1 MSRNRH
7 FGICK
12 PERPSLSKQLAVL
25 SIGSNEF
32 DVRGRLAECRTQF
45 KYGENEEVWRP
56 VRTIF
61 EAFADAEI
69 ASARRADTPHD
80 SPSYIIASRDAAVA
94 DARARLEQV
103 REESG
108 MYDNMEINTTITD
121 LESRYRRLARLEQQ
135 PSIRL
140 KPSQPKPKSH
150 LSRFGRVP
158 NPSCFGSSSFG
169 RGGRRT
175 RRRKGTMRHQRK
187 KRSSTYKT
195 YRKSAA

>member
-12 PERPSLSKQLAVL
+12 PERPSLSKQLEGAVL

-108 MYDNMEINTTITD
+108 MYANMEINTTITE
-121 LESRYRRLARLEQQ
+121 LEYRYRRLARLEQQ

-140 KPSQPKPKSH
+140 KPSQPKTKPHPHKKQK
-150 LSRFGRVP
+150 
-158 NPSCFGSSSFG
+158 NQII
-169 RGGRRT
+169 
-175 RRRKGTMRHQRK
+175 KKKKKNRK
-187 KRSSTYKT
+187 KKCSEAK
-195 YRKSAA
+195 KIK

>member
-1 MSRNRH
+1 MSKNRY

-12 PERPSLSKQLAVL
+12 PEVWQSKQLERMVL
-25 SIGSNEF
+25 FGSNEF
-32 DVRGRLAECRTQF
+32 DVRGRIAECRTQF

-56 VRTIF
+56 VRLIF
-61 EAFADAEI
+61 SAFADAEI
-69 ASARRADTPHD
+69 ASARRADTPPD
-80 SPSYIIASRDAAVA
+80 SPPDIIASRDAAVA

-103 REESG
+103 RDESG

-121 LESRYRRLARLEQQ
+121 LECRYRRLARLEQQ

-140 KPSQPKPKSH
+140 KPSQPKTKPH
-150 LSRFGRVP
+150 P
-158 NPSCFGSSSFG
+158 PSMFG
-169 RGGRRT
+169 RGGRQT

-187 KRSSTYKT
+187 RRGRAYKT

>member
-1 MSRNRH
+1 MSKNRH

-12 PERPSLSKQLAVL
+12 PKRPSLSKQLEGMVL
-25 SIGSNEF
+25 FGSNEF
-32 DVRGRLAECRTQF
+32 DVRGRLAECRTHF
-45 KYGENEEVWRP
+45 KYGENEAVWNP

-61 EAFADAEI
+61 SAFADVEI
-69 ASARRADTPHD
+69 AHARRADTPPD
-80 SPSYIIASRDAAVA
+80 SPPDIIASRDAAVA

-108 MYDNMEINTTITD
+108 MYDNMEINTTITE
-121 LESRYRRLARLEQQ
+121 LEYRYRRLARLEQQ

-140 KPSQPKPKSH
+140 KPSQPKKKPH
-150 LSRFGRVP
+150 
-158 NPSCFGSSSFG
+158 PSCFG

-175 RRRKGTMRHQRK
+175 RQRKGTMIRQRK
-187 KRSSTYKT
+187 RRGRAYKT